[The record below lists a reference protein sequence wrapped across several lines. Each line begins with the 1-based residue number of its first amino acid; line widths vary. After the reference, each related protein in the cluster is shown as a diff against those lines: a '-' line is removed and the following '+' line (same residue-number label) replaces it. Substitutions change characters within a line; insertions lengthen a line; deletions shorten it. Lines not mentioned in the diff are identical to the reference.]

1 MSGAGVPLQFVPTL
15 PPEEAARANLYG
27 LLARLFYSPPDAAL
41 LDSIAAA
48 GGAEADEGEVAEAW
62 ERLSRAAAQADV
74 ESVTEEY
81 ETVFVGT
88 GKAPIT
94 LYASAYLIRY
104 SNEAP
109 LAVLRGQLQT
119 LGLSRRNSVH
129 EPEDHIAALCDVMR
143 HLVSTKMLVDQK
155 QFFEQW
161 IWPTVQPLCAAI
173 EKSERTGFYKSVGDL
188 LLKLCM
194 VEHMAFEML

>member
-1 MSGAGVPLQFVPTL
+1 MSGSGVPLQFVPTL
-15 PPEEAARANLYG
+15 PPEEAARANIYG

-41 LDSIAAA
+41 LRAIAAA
-48 GGAEADEGEVAEAW
+48 DAEADEGDIAVAWQGLALAAAEADP
-62 ERLSRAAAQADV
+62 EK
-74 ESVTEEY
+74 VTEEY

-109 LAVLRGQLQT
+109 LAELRGQLDT
-119 LGLSRRNSVH
+119 LGLSRRSNVH
-129 EPEDHIAALCDVMR
+129 EPEDHIAALCEVMR
-143 HLVSTKMLVDQK
+143 HLVSERELTEQK
-155 QFFEQW
+155 QFFERW

-173 EKSERTGFYKSVGDL
+173 SKSEKTEFYKAPADL
-188 LLKLCM
+188 LLKLCT